1 MEIGLVLAAVLI
13 PLLLNARA
21 TQLIVQDVLCDRQQ
35 KKAQLLLVWFAPLIG
50 ALIVLAVHRR
60 AEPPSRQYRAATD
73 AGDDFAHSG
82 RMPRSIKEV
91 LDGDD

>member
-1 MEIGLVLAAVLI
+1 MDIALVLAAVLV

-35 KKAQLLLVWFAPLIG
+35 KLAQLLLVWLVPIIG
-50 ALIVLAVHRR
+50 GAIVLAVHRR
-60 AEPPSRQYRAATD
+60 AEPASRQYREAAD
-73 AGDDFAHSG
+73 AGDDFGYSG
-82 RMPRSIKEV
+82 RMHRSIKEV